1 MKNDITELGSLFS
14 LINQE
19 LQTIHG
25 MFESNK
31 LSLNV
36 GKPKY
41 SLFHRPGR
49 KENLLLLLPRL
60 LIKLHK
66 VERVKRIKLFGVLL
80 DENLSWKILSIK
92 HTET

>member
-25 MFESNK
+25 MFEANK

-41 SLFHRPGR
+41 SLFHRPSR
-49 KENLLLLLPRL
+49 KENLPLLLPRL

-66 VERVKRIKLFGVLL
+66 VERVKIIKLFGVLL

-92 HTET
+92 HTEI